1 MLAPTPVTAAR
12 IPREQFA
19 RGLRYSIYSVLALL
33 CLLFSFSVGQSQA
46 AAADVIDLTIV
57 TIGPNQTVALPMGT
71 AAGNTFTG
79 MTINWDATGTNVS
92 TTVVDATDTAKNLQ
106 HLYATAG
113 TYKVTVG
120 PPTTGSIVHFGNGN
134 AAWVS
139 GAAYLSQVT
148 AWGSTITN
156 LSGAFYGATN
166 LVAVPSALPNPTVTD
181 LSYSFLGTTSFNS
194 STISSWVPS
203 SVTTMANMFDHATTF
218 NQNISSWNTAN
229 VTDMSNM
236 FNGALAFNNGNAAM
250 ATSGTSWST
259 IKVTTMA
266 GMFQGAI
273 AFNQNISSWDTH
285 LVNSMANMFSG
296 ATIFNNASAA
306 LATVSAK
313 WNVSAVTNFSGMFF
327 NAVAFNVALTSWATT
342 SATNMSSMFSGAS
355 VFNQNISGFD
365 THLVTTMASMFQNA
379 LVFNNG
385 AATNNSSQAMNT
397 SGNLWNTSRVT
408 TMNSMFYGAAAFN
421 ENISSWNVS
430 IVTDLSY
437 MFDGATVFNDGGVQL
452 VRNGGS
458 GFWSTSAATNMAYMF
473 YGTTGFTVGGLT
485 GWRTTLVANMQD
497 IFFNSS
503 ENENLSAWTVTSLTA
518 NSQALNNWE
527 NGNFTVAN
535 YSNTLSGWA
544 GQAPNNGINATVGGP
559 TYYNQVGLLAIN
571 SLVARTWVI
580 TLGPTFSYFYN
591 ITNSIALTG
600 TQQMG
605 QTLTYTATVTGA
617 TPNGTAPSATNAQ
630 GLWTVTGGSALGSR
644 ANDLGILS
652 KDTTAIFMRDGRE
665 VLASLG

>member
-1 MLAPTPVTAAR
+1 MLAPTPMTAAR
-12 IPREQFA
+12 IPREHFA
-19 RGLRYSIYSVLALL
+19 KGLRYSIYSVFALL
-33 CLLFSFSVGQSQA
+33 CLVFSFSLGQSKA

-79 MTINWDATGTNVS
+79 MTINWDATGTNFS

-120 PPTTGSIVHFGNGN
+120 PPTTGSITHFGNGN

-166 LVAVPSALPNPTVTD
+166 LVAVPNSLPSSNVTD

-194 STISSWVPS
+194 STISSWVPQN
-203 SVTTMANMFDHATTF
+203 VTTMANMFDHATTF

-259 IKVTTMA
+259 VKVTTMA

-306 LATVSAK
+306 LATVAAK

-342 SATNMSSMFSGAS
+342 SALNMSTMFQGAS
-355 VFNQNISGFD
+355 IFNQTISGFD

-379 LVFNNG
+379 LAFNNG
-385 AATNNSSQAMNT
+385 AATNNSQLILT
-397 SGNLWNTSRVT
+397 HI
-408 TMNSMFYGAAAFN
+408 
-421 ENISSWNVS
+421 IS
-430 IVTDLSY
+430 
-437 MFDGATVFNDGGVQL
+437 F
-452 VRNGGS
+452 
-458 GFWSTSAATNMAYMF
+458 
-473 YGTTGFTVGGLT
+473 
-485 GWRTTLVANMQD
+485 
-497 IFFNSS
+497 SS
-503 ENENLSAWTVTSLTA
+503 
-518 NSQALNNWE
+518 
-527 NGNFTVAN
+527 
-535 YSNTLSGWA
+535 
-544 GQAPNNGINATVGGP
+544 
-559 TYYNQVGLLAIN
+559 
-571 SLVARTWVI
+571 I
-580 TLGPTFSYFYN
+580 TLLLP
-591 ITNSIALTG
+591 
-600 TQQMG
+600 
-605 QTLTYTATVTGA
+605 
-617 TPNGTAPSATNAQ
+617 P
-630 GLWTVTGGSALGSR
+630 
-644 ANDLGILS
+644 
-652 KDTTAIFMRDGRE
+652 
-665 VLASLG
+665 